1 MNTLMNGSAMGDM
14 SSMSDY
20 SASNYNDIN
29 ALQSIKYDKS
39 DQEGRIDAISK
50 QFESMYVSMML
61 KGMRDA
67 NKAFS
72 EDNPLNSSQG
82 DFYQDMYDSQLSVS
96 LSTSKGFG
104 LADVI
109 KQQLMQR
116 YNLDGPS
123 AAQGDV
129 SNDASQTPAQRFSME
144 GYARSLPP
152 MHRASPE
159 LTQAV
164 ETVDSHI
171 EAMSGQPTISETLMV
186 RPDQLN
192 GPQSF
197 IESLYPMAKR
207 VEAETGIDARL
218 MLAQSALETGWGK
231 KQIVQQGGEPS
242 FNLFGIKAHRDW
254 NGEQTEIVTTEFRSG
269 VALKERASFRV
280 YDSFDESFRDY
291 AQFLQ
296 SNDRYTEA
304 LAQKNDPVAF
314 AHALQDSGYAT
325 DPQYGN
331 KIERIMNQYMSELRP
346 DLLPGLQSGSKGGR

>member
-1 MNTLMNGSAMGDM
+1 MNTSMNSPALGSIG
-14 SSMSDY
+14 SMTDY
-20 SASNYNDIN
+20 AASNYNDIN
-29 ALQSIKYDKS
+29 ALQSIKYDTS

-72 EDNPLNSSQG
+72 EGNPLNSSQG
-82 DFYQDMYDSQLSVS
+82 DFYQDMYDSQLAVS

-116 YNLDGPS
+116 YNLDGGS
-123 AAQGDV
+123 AA
-129 SNDASQTPAQRFSME
+129 DAQASSAEKFSMA
-144 GYARSLPP
+144 GYARTMAP
-152 MHRASPE
+152 MQMSSAE
-159 LTQAV
+159 LVEAV
-164 ETVDSHI
+164 QKVDSHI
-171 EAMSGQPTISETLMV
+171 EAMSAETLKTETAIV
-186 RPDQLN
+186 QPDQLN
-192 GPQSF
+192 DPQSF
-197 IESLYPMAKR
+197 IEALYPMAKR

-231 KQIVQQGGEPS
+231 KQIVQADGEPS

-254 NGEQTEIVTTEFRSG
+254 GGEQTEIVTTEFRAG

-280 YDSFDESFRDY
+280 YDSFDASFRDY

-296 SNDRYTEA
+296 GNTRYSEA
-304 LAQKNDPVAF
+304 LAQKSDPVAF

-331 KIERIMNQYMSELRP
+331 KIERILDRYMSDLQP
-346 DLLPGLQSGSKGGR
+346 DAGARSNLNSVQQHAPNGER